1 MKIIVVVVTL
11 GLGAVPH
18 HLSAQ
23 EETAAEV
30 AATIPGDTVN
40 APVPSRGASPG
51 GAFLRSVLVP
61 GWGQA
66 SVGAYNRAGFYFA
79 VDAMSAW
86 MFLKTRRTLS
96 SAQNILIRM
105 EAEETARLIAAG
117 TTDLQEIATALDEI
131 ERVGDAR
138 NLVEV
143 RSQQRE
149 DWLAFGLFMVLI
161 GGADA
166 FVASHLTNFPDALE
180 TGFRV
185 TPDGAFEA
193 GLSVKLPYHE

>member
-1 MKIIVVVVTL
+1 MKIIVLVVTL

-30 AATIPGDTVN
+30 AATIPGDTVS
-40 APVPSRGASPG
+40 APVPSPGASPG

-117 TTDLQEIATALDEI
+117 TTDLQEI